1 MNPCVNST
9 YAFLEKVMQTMKS
22 YHNEAGQPLKI
33 MHLAGDEVAEHA
45 WINST
50 MCSNLTSAEL
60 SHNGKKVTVFY

>member
-1 MNPCVNST
+1 
-9 YAFLEKVMQTMKS
+9 MKS

-33 MHLAGDEVAEHA
+33 KHLAGDEVAEHA

-60 SHNGKKVTVFY
+60 SNNGKKVAVFD